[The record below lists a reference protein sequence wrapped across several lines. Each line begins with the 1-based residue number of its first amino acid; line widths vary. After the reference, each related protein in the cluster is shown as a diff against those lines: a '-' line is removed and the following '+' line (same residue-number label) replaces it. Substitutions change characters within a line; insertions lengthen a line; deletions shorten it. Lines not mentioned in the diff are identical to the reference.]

1 MRLAQISDTH
11 IRPPGELAYG
21 VLDTASLLSRAVSTL
36 NELGDQIDAVLMTG
50 DLVDAGRPEEYRYL
64 RTLLDPLA
72 KPYYLMAGN
81 HDARGALRDAFADHL
96 YLHQNENF
104 IQYTFDVGP
113 MRIIALDSLI
123 ERESGGT
130 LCEARLAWLDAQ
142 LALTCAGVEAHS
154 GAARP
159 VIIAIHHPPF
169 DTGIAEMDE
178 IVLERAA
185 ATALEQIVRR
195 YPNVERV
202 LIGHV
207 HRPML
212 VRFGGTIAVTCPSTA
227 HQTALDFRR
236 GVPLQFIMEPPGYAL
251 HDWHDSNRMV
261 THYLH
266 TGTFGAAH
274 PF

>member
-21 VLDTASLLSRAVSTL
+21 VVDTASLLSRAVSTL

-50 DLVDAGRPEEYRYL
+50 DLVDAGRPEEY
-64 RTLLDPLA
+64 
-72 KPYYLMAGN
+72 
-81 HDARGALRDAFADHL
+81 RDAFADHL